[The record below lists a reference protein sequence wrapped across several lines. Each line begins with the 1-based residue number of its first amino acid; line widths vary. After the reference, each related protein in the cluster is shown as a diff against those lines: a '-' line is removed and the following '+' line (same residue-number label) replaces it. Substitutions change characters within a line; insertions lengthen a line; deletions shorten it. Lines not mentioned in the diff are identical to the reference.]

1 MENTENGNKYLEIVE
16 GSVANRN
23 VICDLNTYKK
33 TEKRYMFSQK
43 ELYRSYYTFD
53 DELRKYVSNNTS
65 VKNFTGKSYINK
77 IILDVDKGT
86 RNCEE
91 LRNYV
96 IQCIE
101 KVINIGIKKEH
112 INVWYSGSGY
122 HLELLNVFGF
132 KPSNKLDEQVK
143 FTLTKHFDF
152 ADSIYDK
159 TRIIRSNWSYN
170 LKTKLHKI
178 WIPIDELHKL
188 SADDIKRAAKSKNE
202 YQQLFFEP
210 KEWFE
215 TYNQKLDIKPYLDEL
230 IIDSPEIQKPKTIER
245 TGETTSIVTC
255 MQHVYNEGPIEGN
268 RNMKMMRMAS
278 TYKRA
283 GIPYIACLAAMQNW
297 NAGDLGENEVIR
309 SVTQVYEGNYQYGC
323 SDYIMSEYC
332 DPKCIYYK
340 RKNYTLD
347 IKGIDELENA
357 FKTYMLNDFSKQAIN
372 LGNIWSGDN
381 FTFKPGELIV
391 VSGDTGMGKSAFVQ
405 NIITKAKRDTLFLS
419 LEMAEALTFRRFV
432 QIAAHKSKEW
442 VNNTFTSNPNASFKE
457 LLGHIKI
464 MTVAPEIESIKKVV
478 GQHAPTVL
486 VIDTTDEIQVDY
498 VKSEYEKQN
507 IIIDGLKN
515 IAQRNNTIVIAV
527 HHVNKASAVGGQLG
541 IHSLKGSSNI
551 VQKADKVLMLKG
563 ARDDAYRTIKSEKSR
578 DESSY
583 ELITKFVPETF
594 TFEKV
599 EL

>member
-1 MENTENGNKYLEIVE
+1 MENTKNENRYLEIVK
-16 GSVANRN
+16 GGVANRN
-23 VICDLNTYKK
+23 VICDIDTYLK
-33 TEKRYMFSQK
+33 TEKEYMFGQK

-53 DELRKYVSNNTS
+53 DELKNYVSNNTS

-91 LRNYV
+91 LKNYV

-101 KVINIGIKKEH
+101 EVINVGIKKEH
-112 INVWYSGSGY
+112 INVWYSGNGY

-143 FTLTKHFDF
+143 FTLTKHFNF

-170 LKTKLHKI
+170 LKSKLHKI

-188 SADDIKRAAKSKNE
+188 SAADIKKAAKSKNDYE
-202 YQQLFFEP
+202 QLFIEP
-210 KEWFE
+210 KEWFD
-215 TYNQKLDIKPYLDEL
+215 TYNQNVNIEPYLSDS

-245 TGETTSIVTC
+245 AGETTSIVTC

-268 RNMKMMRMAS
+268 RNMKIMRMAS

-283 GIPYIACLAAMQNW
+283 GIPYIGCLAAMMNW
-297 NAGDLGENEVIR
+297 NSGDLGENEVTR

-372 LGNIWSGDN
+372 LGDIWAGDN

-405 NIITKAKRDTLFLS
+405 NIITHAKRDTLFLS

-432 QIAAHKSKEW
+432 QIAVKKSKEW

-486 VIDTTDEIQVDY
+486 VVDTTDEIQVDY

-507 IIIDGLKN
+507 MIIDGLKN

-578 DESSY
+578 DEASY
-583 ELITKFVPETF
+583 QLVTRFEPETF